1 MPISIRSWRLSVNF
15 GRNGNNMHLYASD
28 SPDRTIVPWIIA
40 AIAVAVAY
48 AYFIISSHFEF
59 SLPWWMEAPSI
70 LGVYGIGRW
79 LYNTVL
85 WKKILFGFHLSQIPN
100 CNGTWY
106 GPIHSSHNGG
116 SQREGMITIRQT
128 WSKILIEFESST
140 SSSLSRMASFNI
152 TPGPSHGLIY
162 EYTSDPRSHAD
173 PAMHAHRGLAFLK
186 LSQRGDCLE
195 GDYYTGRDRG
205 TQGSIKMHRVSDEVL
220 DRKDAAYKYSLTTT
234 PRGNWQEP
242 DNFG

>member
-1 MPISIRSWRLSVNF
+1 
-15 GRNGNNMHLYASD
+15 MHSYASD
-28 SPDRTIVPWIIA
+28 SQDRTVVQWCIA
-40 AIAVAVAY
+40 TIAVVVAY
-48 AYFIISSHFEF
+48 AYFLASSYFKF
-59 SLPWWMEAPSI
+59 TLPWWMEAPSI
-70 LGVYGIGRW
+70 LGVYGVGHW
-79 LYNTVL
+79 LYDTVL
-85 WKKILFGFHLSQIPN
+85 WKKTLFGFHLSQIPN

-106 GPIHSSHNGG
+106 GPVYSSHEGG

-128 WSKILIEFESST
+128 WSKILVEFESTT

-186 LSQRGDCLE
+186 LNQNRNCLE

-205 TQGSIKMHRVSDEVL
+205 TQGTMKMYLVSDEIL
-220 DRKDAAYKYSLTTT
+220 DREDAVHKYSLLQQ
-234 PRGNWQEP
+234 RHGAISEDKQA
-242 DNFG
+242 